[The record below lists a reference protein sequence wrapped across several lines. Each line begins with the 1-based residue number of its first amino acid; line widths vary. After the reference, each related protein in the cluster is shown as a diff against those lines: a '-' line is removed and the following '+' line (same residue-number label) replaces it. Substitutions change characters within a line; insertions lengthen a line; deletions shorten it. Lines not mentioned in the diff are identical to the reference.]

1 MTVRY
6 NVISYLVGEGLR
18 NVFKNKKSTMSA
30 LTVMCL
36 CMLVFGI
43 FFMIGENIDYT
54 VKSIEKEQG
63 IAVMLNL
70 NVSTDRVQEIG
81 TKLSQIEGINT
92 IEYASKEDAL
102 NIMKEE
108 LGEAAWTLEALEA
121 DAFPD
126 SYTITLT
133 ELELNG
139 QVQEQIR
146 QIVGADLDEIRSSND
161 TIETLMGLGKGI
173 RISTFIL
180 LAILVVISVVIISNT
195 IKLTVHARRK
205 EISIMKY
212 VGATNSFIRWPFIIE
227 GIVIGLVSALITILI
242 VGLIYNT
249 AVTNLLNVDL
259 IKTLGMS
266 FVSFADMFNL
276 MLTVYMILG
285 IGIGIVGSS
294 ISMRKYLEV

>member
-6 NVISYLVGEGLR
+6 NVISYLIGEGLR
-18 NVFKNKKSTMSA
+18 NVLKNKKSTISA

-133 ELELNG
+133 NLELNG
-139 QVQEQIR
+139 QVQEQIK
-146 QIVGADLDEIRSSND
+146 QIVGEDLDEIRSSND

-180 LAILVVISVVIISNT
+180 LTILVIISIVIISNT

-242 VGLIYNT
+242 VGLVYNT
-249 AVTNLLNVDL
+249 AVTNLLNIDL
-259 IKTLGMS
+259 IKSLGMS
-266 FVSFADMFNL
+266 FVSFADMFHL
-276 MLTVYMILG
+276 MLSVYMLLG